1 VYRALSVDTQTSSF
15 ALKKTFSW
23 SETIFQMALS
33 RNKNSLHFENVAVV
47 AVLKAKKKVGREI
60 VKRYRVLSFAPG
72 PLT

>member
-1 VYRALSVDTQTSSF
+1 
-15 ALKKTFSW
+15 
-23 SETIFQMALS
+23 
-33 RNKNSLHFENVAVV
+33 LHFENVAVV